1 MMAMSSKSPVSKVSM
16 PKNVSQ
22 TFTNE
27 EIRRLQMRFKK
38 LDKDNDGKLSIKEL
52 MSLPNITNNP
62 LMYRIVDIL
71 DTDGDG
77 ELDFEEF
84 IQGLSQFSV
93 KGDKMAKLHFSFQIY
108 DIDKDGYISNSE
120 LYQVLKMMVGENLK
134 PKELQ
139 QVVDKTMFLTDTD
152 GDDKISFDEFS
163 KVVESMDVFQ
173 KMVVENI

>member
-93 KGDKMAKLHFSFQIY
+93 KG
-108 DIDKDGYISNSE
+108 
-120 LYQVLKMMVGENLK
+120 
-134 PKELQ
+134 
-139 QVVDKTMFLTDTD
+139 
-152 GDDKISFDEFS
+152 
-163 KVVESMDVFQ
+163 
-173 KMVVENI
+173 ENIFVLIEKLFEGFASIQLHA